1 VAAAHADDRRLFL
14 SPALDYPQDGL
25 DVLVVLD
32 GVIKFPQRVVQALV
46 GPSFFDAAKQLGVSN
61 LLSIGVGLHS
71 SKKTRSAAQS
81 GLGIESAGG
90 SRAWLLGWRIGF
102 W

>member
-1 VAAAHADDRRLFL
+1 
-14 SPALDYPQDGL
+14 
-25 DVLVVLD
+25 
-32 GVIKFPQRVVQALV
+32 
-46 GPSFFDAAKQLGVSN
+46 
-61 LLSIGVGLHS
+61 LHS